1 MSGSSPVK
9 ESQRSRVRMVIAI
22 LLALTLFAL
31 YLYFLDH
38 FYPSLILVPMTAIEA
53 AIFYTM
59 ILRTLGF
66 AFIPLLRRQH
76 PQTKIL
82 VFSLEAFVLCIL
94 IIMIALTSEAM
105 YRVWMDQVLTVW
117 IGATL
122 IVLTPYSI
130 LELAVL
136 MYKGP
141 GLTSLV
147 FSVAPLS
154 AITLFLANLIVR
166 VPNLPVG
173 LANFGTAIIDSLRG
187 EPSLAGGVGP
197 GSSVLIPGI
206 SIVIF
211 ILMVVY
217 IALIQNWSA
226 PALTDT
232 PKYHYALALML
243 IGSLVLYF
251 WLFGVAPILKE
262 NIVTIFSIPATIIP
276 VVILVITRHGKKT
289 TLA

>member
-1 MSGSSPVK
+1 
-9 ESQRSRVRMVIAI
+9 
-22 LLALTLFAL
+22 
-31 YLYFLDH
+31 
-38 FYPSLILVPMTAIEA
+38 
-53 AIFYTM
+53 
-59 ILRTLGF
+59 
-66 AFIPLLRRQH
+66 
-76 PQTKIL
+76 
-82 VFSLEAFVLCIL
+82 
-94 IIMIALTSEAM
+94 MIALTSEAM
-105 YRVWMDQVLTVW
+105 YRVWMAQVLTVW